1 MIFINVNLFHIVAS
15 TISNLQVAHL
25 GGYNSFIQLQRRE
38 IRICRAFSIFEK
50 ALPPDGGMWRLLPAA
65 LLWAQFLALGLF
77 LYGFFPI
84 KNSVGKDDRG
94 GGGAV
99 DWPSRGETRHWWVT
113 H

>member
-84 KNSVGKDDRG
+84 KSGVGEAGRG
-94 GGGAV
+94 GEGAPH
-99 DWPSRGETRHWWVT
+99 WPSQGEAQQHW
-113 H
+113 